1 MTPEF
6 YFRLEGREALPCGAD
21 EWARWF
27 ETADRTVA
35 RTTFPS
41 GHWIS
46 TVFLGLNHA
55 LLWGGP
61 PLIFETMAFDACG
74 DTWDIIPMSR
84 CSTWSEAEALHIAAV
99 KAADALLKGGNH
111 GR

>member
-1 MTPEF
+1 MTEGF
-6 YFRLEGREALPCGAD
+6 YFRLEGREAVPCDAD
-21 EWARWF
+21 EWTRWF

-46 TVFLGLNHA
+46 TVFLGLNHG
-55 LLWGGP
+55 LLWCGP
-61 PLIFETMAFDACG
+61 PLIFETMAFDAHSN
-74 DTWDIIPMSR
+74 TWDIIPMSR
-84 CSTWSEAEALHIAAV
+84 CSTWGKAEARHIAAV
-99 KAADALLKGGNH
+99 KVAEAILTGGDH